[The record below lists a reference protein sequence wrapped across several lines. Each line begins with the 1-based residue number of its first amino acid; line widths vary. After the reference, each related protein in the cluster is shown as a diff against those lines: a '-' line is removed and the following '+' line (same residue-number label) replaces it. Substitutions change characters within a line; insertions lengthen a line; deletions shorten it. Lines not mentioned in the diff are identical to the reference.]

1 MGKKS
6 RRDRKMTGGQ
16 TVAKQKTLAERQQ
29 QIANI
34 NQQLVNLQL
43 DERLPE
49 IQQLSSVMR
58 LYVEKGEPVC
68 GKIPLSNSN
77 KVIHYIFANR
87 STVDCRVNIRVAS

>member
-6 RRDRKMTGGQ
+6 RRERKVAGQ

-29 QIANI
+29 QVANI

-49 IQQLSSVMR
+49 IQQLCSIMTV
-58 LYVEKGEPVC
+58 YVEKGEPVC

-77 KVIHYIFANR
+77 KVIHYIFSNR
-87 STVDCRVNIRVAS
+87 SNVDCRVNIRVVS